1 MHRRE
6 SAISTDS
13 LFSRANLRG
22 VRADSA
28 NIDDGILSAYEVQG
42 MNLQGTE
49 IVVLSVCET
58 GLGTL
63 KQGEGVFG
71 LRRAFQLAGARTV
84 VSALWPVPDE
94 MSKEMMQGLY
104 TMDNRT
110 LPQRIRQMQLDQI
123 EKLRKSGRAD
133 HPLLWAAFIATG
145 EWR

>member
-22 VRADSA
+22 VGADSA

-71 LRRAFQLAGARTV
+71 LRRAFQLAGSKTV
-84 VSALWPVPDE
+84 VSALWSVPDE
-94 MSKEMMQGLY
+94 MQCSSECMPTTVGPYLRESGK
-104 TMDNRT
+104 RSF
-110 LPQRIRQMQLDQI
+110 I
-123 EKLRKSGRAD
+123 KLKS
-133 HPLLWAAFIATG
+133 
-145 EWR
+145 